1 MSTYES
7 VDLDDCTIDLF
18 DRDIQISSRMGL
30 FDTDSVIFTPTVS
43 TGIRLAGLAARAAI
57 QQSDTPLPEDASL
70 ATIFARAIRILNE
83 DLSIEE
89 EREW

>member
-1 MSTYES
+1 MD
-7 VDLDDCTIDLF
+7 VKLTITIPF
-18 DRDIQISSRMGL
+18 GL
-30 FDTDSVIFTPTVS
+30 LQWRRI
-43 TGIRLAGLAARAAI
+43 LADEYDQTRPAARAAI